1 MRSAAL
7 LMLALLPVPPLLVAQ
22 QPPPRAQPVDPA
34 LLNDAGRDWF
44 QHGRNLYESAKRT
57 TGLAR
62 ENSYER
68 AIDIF
73 SRYLNEFPNHGNAEA
88 AWWYL
93 GQSYYGIG
101 RVDDAK
107 RCFHSLLNR
116 YGRGR
121 YAAAAAYT
129 LGADHFNSRNY
140 ALAATLFEKLSGI
153 ADTPSDRQRGLF
165 YAGRSYQLQGRADRA
180 IHAYRRLLTDPAET
194 NPYLSK
200 GRVEIGTLLAQDGKL
215 DEALE
220 EFLKVVNSPSAP
232 EIRGRAAL
240 EGGSVAARLE
250 RTELSDE
257 LLNLVLTTPGMTE
270 YRPDAQIA
278 LMAARF
284 DQQRYRDVIR
294 IFNQSSNP
302 GEGEREAR
310 RLMLAARSFMM
321 LDRNADALPLF
332 RSIERLVPKT
342 SPLAFDATYFR
353 LLCFYRIE
361 GRYVLDQVEA
371 FLELYRKSNP
381 RDAKIHTALLMKA
394 ETLYAEGQPKE
405 AAAAYRDIDPTL
417 LSEANRKGFLY
428 QRGRCLADSG
438 DAEGAIQSLGDFI
451 AKYPEDDRIPV
462 ALAARGESF
471 ATLGNRTAALADFER
486 LIDST
491 DDEPLLTLAYLEAA
505 NLSKDEGNL
514 ENMIARYRT
523 FLERLPNAAPRATAK
538 ANYWA
543 GWGLVKLNRAD
554 EAIDLLRRAR
564 DLAPDLYAKHAGLLL
579 CLSYLA
585 DEEPAKLAEEIDQAI
600 AENYVGDL
608 PDQVIR
614 WAADQTYNAGS
625 YTQAARFYDLLA
637 EDENPEL
644 APTEVWRFL
653 GKARIEA
660 GDPAGALIAIDHALA
675 AEQEP
680 AWRADSLTDRGR
692 ALFALKRYDEATEA
706 VEQGLELRP
715 EGRVGANL
723 HLLRGDILLAQ
734 GNPDEAVQSY
744 ILPVQLMADTDRA
757 VRPRALHKLI
767 GALEQ
772 AGKSADAAQY
782 RKELADTYPGW
793 SPDPA
798 APDAE

>member
-1 MRSAAL
+1 MRSIAL
-7 LMLALLPVPPLLVAQ
+7 LMLALLSVPPILVAQ
-22 QPPPRAQPVDPA
+22 QNPPRAQPVDPS
-34 LLNDAGRDWF
+34 LLSDPGRDWF
-44 QHGRNLYESAKRT
+44 QHGRNVYESAKRT

-62 ENSYER
+62 ENFYER
-68 AIDIF
+68 AIEIF
-73 SRYLNEFPNHGNAEA
+73 SRYLNEFPNHANAEA

-101 RVDDAK
+101 RTDDAK
-107 RCFHSLLNR
+107 RCFHSLINR

-153 ADTPSDRQRGLF
+153 ATSPSDRQRGLY
-165 YAGRSYQLQGRADRA
+165 YAGRSYQLQGRDDRA
-180 IHAYRRLLTDPAET
+180 MHAYQRLLTDPAES

-200 GRVEIGTLLAQDGKL
+200 GRVEFGTLLAAEGKL
-215 DEALE
+215 EEALDE
-220 EFLKVVNSPSAP
+220 LMKVINSPTSP

-240 EGGSVAARLE
+240 EGGTIAARLD

-257 LLNLVLTTPGMTE
+257 LLNLVLTTPGMTD
-270 YRPDAQIA
+270 YRPEAQIA
-278 LMAARF
+278 LMAARY
-284 DQQRYRDVIR
+284 DQKRYRDVIR
-294 IFNQSSNP
+294 IFNQSHSP

-332 RSIERLVPKT
+332 RNIERLVPT
-342 SPLAFDATYFR
+342 SSPLAFDATYFR

-361 GRYVLDQVEA
+361 GRYVLDQVDA
-371 FLELYRKSNP
+371 FLELYRKSNS
-381 RDAKIHTALLMKA
+381 RDPKVHTALLMKA

-405 AAAAYRDIDPTL
+405 AAAAYRDIDPSL

-428 QRGRCLADSG
+428 QRGRCLADAG
-438 DAEGAIQSLGDFI
+438 DSEGAIQSLREFI
-451 AKYPEDDRIPV
+451 EKFPDDPRIPV
-462 ALAARGESF
+462 ALAARGEAF
-471 ATLGNRTAALADFER
+471 AALGNRSAALADFER
-486 LIDST
+486 LIEAT
-491 DDEPLLTLAYLEAA
+491 DDQPLLTLAFLEAA
-505 NLSKDEGNL
+505 QLSKEEGNI
-514 ENMIARYRT
+514 ENMLSRYRS

-554 EAIDLLRRAR
+554 EAIDHLLKAR
-564 DLAPDLYAKHAGLLL
+564 ELAPDLYDKHAGLLL
-579 CLSYLA
+579 CLSYLTA
-585 DEEPAKLAEEIDQAI
+585 EEPSKLAKEIDVAI
-600 AENYVGDL
+600 AQNYAGDL

-614 WAADQTYNAGS
+614 WGADQAYNAAS

-637 EDENPEL
+637 EDNNPEL
-644 APTEVWRFL
+644 APVDVWRFL

-660 GDPAGALIAIDHALA
+660 GDPAGALAAVEHALA

-692 ALFALKRYDEATEA
+692 ALFALKRYDDATAA
-706 VEQGLELRP
+706 VEEGLELRP
-715 EGRVGANL
+715 EGRIGANL

-734 GNPDEAVQSY
+734 DQPDEAVQSY

-772 AGKSADAAQY
+772 AGKPGDARKY
-782 RKELADTYPGW
+782 REELAEKYPGW
-793 SPDPA
+793 DPE
-798 APDAE
+798 APE